1 MNRILVVGDDK
12 RLRKDLANRLADV
25 GFHTRLALPGEQA
38 SSALWQEHPDLI
50 LFQYSGDSQ
59 GIRAFSKE
67 LKGDEETRSIP
78 LVAVVQETESREFDL
93 WDMID
98 DFIIAPCRS
107 EELELRIR
115 HVERKKGLN
124 LSGENLQIGNL
135 AIDFAAYEVAVRG
148 VRVALTF
155 KEYELLK
162 FLVTHPNRVFNRNT
176 LLQKVWGYEAYVGT
190 RTVDIHIRR
199 LRSKL
204 GNAGSGI
211 QTVRNVGYKFNL
223 ESPAKSLKE

>member
-12 RLRKDLANRLADV
+12 RLRKDLSNRLAEM
-25 GFHTRLALPGEQA
+25 GFQTRFVLPGEQA
-38 SSALWQEHPDLI
+38 ASALWQNHPDLI
-50 LFQYSGDSQ
+50 LFQYNGNSQ
-59 GIRAFSKE
+59 GLRAFSRE

-78 LVAVVQETESREFDL
+78 LVAVVQETEGREFDL
-93 WDMID
+93 WDVID
-98 DFIIAPCRS
+98 DFIITPCRS

-115 HVERKKGLN
+115 HVQRKKGLN
-124 LSGENLQIGNL
+124 FSGENLQIGNL

-148 VRVALTF
+148 VPVALTF

-162 FLVTHPNRVFNRNT
+162 FLVTHPNRVFNRNA
-176 LLQKVWGYEAYVGT
+176 LLQRVWGYDAYVGT

-223 ESPAKSLKE
+223 ESAATRLKS